1 MKIAYASDWLS
12 SLFTSNASLQRGCAA
27 EWMSVATLS
36 TLIASN
42 AHLAALADLP
52 AIQVAVMTLG
62 TVTFIVIR
70 LGVAELTVQPIDRRG
85 FVVADLTAVDHTEI
99 TRLLVTSVTVRGK
112 EITESMTA

>member
-70 LGVAELTVQPIDRRG
+70 LGVAELTVQPIDRR
-85 FVVADLTAVDHTEI
+85 ADLSSP
-99 TRLLVTSVTVRGK
+99 TSQPSTTQRSPDCWSPASPSEEK
-112 EITESMTA
+112 RSQKA